1 MSAELSGLVLA
12 VDTSADVAGVAVA
25 NSAGVIASGCRPAV
39 GRQVEELA
47 PLIQRVMAEASAD
60 FSLISQVVCA
70 VGPGPYTSLRV
81 GVMTAQVLAAAI
93 GAKAYGVC
101 THDVLA
107 SQFSADHAVVVIT
120 QARRR
125 EPAFSVYVGD
135 ERVEGPA
142 IAPLEEILAKR
153 PGAQVVT
160 TIDIGVSDT
169 AVCDTAVNDMA
180 VRRISPDP
188 AGLAQYFLSPA
199 QGRVVRGAGLLEPVP
214 IYLRPADVREP
225 IDLRGKALR
234 AAINQ

>member
-1 MSAELSGLVLA
+1 MSAEMGGLVLA
-12 VDTSADVAGVAVA
+12 VDTSANVAGVAVA
-25 NSAGVIASGCRPAV
+25 NSAGVVASGCRPAV

-60 FSLISQVVCA
+60 FSLISNVVCA

-93 GAKAYGVC
+93 GAKAYGIC

-107 SQFSADHAVVVIT
+107 SQFSADHEVVVVT
-120 QARRR
+120 QARRC

-135 ERVEGPA
+135 EKVEGPA
-142 IAPLEEILAKR
+142 IAPLEEILTKR
-153 PGAQVVT
+153 PGAQVVA
-160 TIDIGVSDT
+160 TIDIGVPQVSL
-169 AVCDTAVNDMA
+169 
-180 VRRISPDP
+180 DP
-188 AGLAQYFLSPA
+188 AVLAEYFLSST
-199 QGRVVRGAGLLEPVP
+199 QGRVARGAGLLEPVP

-234 AAINQ
+234 AAINL

>member
-25 NSAGVIASGCRPAV
+25 SSAGVIASGCRPAV
-39 GRQVEELA
+39 CRQVEELA

-60 FSLISQVVCA
+60 FSLISHVVGA

-107 SQFSADHAVVVIT
+107 SQFSTDHEVVVVT
-120 QARRR
+120 HARRR

-153 PGAQVVT
+153 PGAQVVA
-160 TIDIGVSDT
+160 TIETGVPR
-169 AVCDTAVNDMA
+169 V
-180 VRRISPDP
+180 SPDP
-188 AGLAQYFLSPA
+188 AVLAQYFLSSA